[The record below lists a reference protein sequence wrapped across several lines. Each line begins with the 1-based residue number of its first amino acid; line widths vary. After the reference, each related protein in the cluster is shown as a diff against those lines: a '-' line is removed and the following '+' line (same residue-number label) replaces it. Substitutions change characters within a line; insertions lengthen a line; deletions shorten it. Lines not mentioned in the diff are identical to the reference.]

1 MRRAPV
7 RGAVAAKSRSGRRS
21 NGESGTSAAMLQ
33 PPSAVSPG
41 TARRMVPSSTR
52 TSSRRAVSVGCRCST
67 RQRLATATPPSPSRN
82 FDRPTFRRL
91 SGDASPKVAISSG
104 IQVSRCRNGA
114 SNVRIETWTAIA
126 FPAGST
132 PTKITDAGPGI
143 PNRAARITAKA
154 MRVLI
159 AQSGFVGEMD

>member
-1 MRRAPV
+1 MPLFHEATLGNGNTTLTIKEFRPAYV
-7 RGAVAAKSRSGRRS
+7 QTTFWGCKSKGCDLEWDP
-21 NGESGTSAAMLQ
+21 GESL
-33 PPSAVSPG
+33 P
-41 TARRMVPSSTR
+41 
-52 TSSRRAVSVGCRCST
+52 
-67 RQRLATATPPSPSRN
+67 
-82 FDRPTFRRL
+82 
-91 SGDASPKVAISSG
+91 
-104 IQVSRCRNGA
+104 NGA

-143 PNRAARITAKA
+143 PNRAARITSKA